1 MEKGDQVKDCLGTG
15 EMNIWTTAGIE
26 KIALDGNDQLAITH
40 PLVQI
45 SLLSILLENK
55 TLTCRRRDW
64 REGRKPKKG
73 RNSKEK
79 GQRGKSKNGTNV
91 GGFPHISY
99 IQVLVFWGWFNVLWV
114 SACVSLS
121 LREGKKE

>member
-1 MEKGDQVKDCLGTG
+1 MRRVWLYTG
-15 EMNIWTTAGIE
+15 
-26 KIALDGNDQLAITH
+26 IANRQFIPLRSKTLEWLIDQLAITH